1 MMLGSTIFVV
11 AIAVALASNAP
22 TYPSTSGISYE
33 SYPSFNG
40 PKIPQNRKP
49 SNDSYPDD
57 GCGDYSVRYKGDG
70 YCYPVLK
77 KGPCENVLFWITV
90 DPYTYEVKM
99 FSLIL
104 LNVPVILS
112 RFCFFVFLIFFVKF
126 IRVFALP
133 VFVAEK
139 KCLSVE
145 MGFATIFTTPKSV
158 EEVGVFITRLT
169 ETLFVIALSDN
180 IHFHRR
186 MTIAYLYLLKV
197 H

>member
-90 DPYTYEVKM
+90 DPYTYEVRM

-104 LNVPVILS
+104 LNVLVILS
-112 RFCFFVFLIFFVKF
+112 RCFFVFFL
-126 IRVFALP
+126 LN
-133 VFVAEK
+133 
-139 KCLSVE
+139 LS
-145 MGFATIFTTPKSV
+145 GYLHSPSLWQRKSV
-158 EEVGVFITRLT
+158 CR
-169 ETLFVIALSDN
+169 
-180 IHFHRR
+180 
-186 MTIAYLYLLKV
+186 
-197 H
+197 